1 MNEPWPR
8 GRSKHGGV
16 DRVPL
21 PAPVLG
27 QLWLAGK
34 HYVGPDPVAALA
46 ECGCETVVC
55 LCESFEFEDRYPD
68 YAAWLDSSVG
78 ADRSVWWPVPDLHAP
93 PLESARSLV
102 AEIARRLDAG
112 EGVLVHCGAGMG
124 RAGTIAAA
132 VLMHYGLTLDQ
143 ALEAVGT
150 ARPGAGPE
158 AGVQKELLERM
169 G

>member
-8 GRSKHGGV
+8 GRSRHGGV

-21 PAPVLG
+21 PAPVAG
-27 QLWLAGK
+27 RLWLAGK

-46 ECGCETVVC
+46 ECGCDTVVC

-68 YAAWLDSSVG
+68 YAAWLDSSSE
-78 ADRSVWWPVPDLHAP
+78 ASVWWPVPDLHAP

-102 AEIARRLDAG
+102 TEIARRLDGG

-124 RAGTIAAA
+124 RAGTVAAA
-132 VLMHYGLTLDQ
+132 VLIHYGSSVAG
-143 ALEAVGT
+143 ALEVVAA
-150 ARPGAGPE
+150 ARAGAGPE